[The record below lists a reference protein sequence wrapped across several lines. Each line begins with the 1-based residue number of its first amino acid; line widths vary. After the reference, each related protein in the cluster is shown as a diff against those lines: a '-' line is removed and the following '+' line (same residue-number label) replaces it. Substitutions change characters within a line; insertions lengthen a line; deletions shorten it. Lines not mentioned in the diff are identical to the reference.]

1 MEVLFQ
7 NAKNG
12 ELTVT
17 IDGFFF
23 HSSYSPTKEAQRFV
37 DNLNF
42 PFSPAM
48 IFITEPGI
56 SYCADFLRKKFPCT
70 KLIAIRYL
78 KDFKQFDKKFDFV
91 IDFFPFLQNS
101 NSFENFIF
109 SQFSE
114 SDILSSFFCSWN
126 TTEKCFPY
134 FEKLFWQAIKNITQK
149 AKTILITN
157 QFFEK
162 KWFLNTIS
170 FFNYLQNPVLLKK
183 KISKDILIIA
193 SGPSLQ
199 VALSS
204 IKKNQAS
211 YFLIVLSSAIKC
223 CFENNIIPDL
233 CISTDG
239 GYWAKEHLKIL
250 ETYPSVVLALSCE
263 SCCQKNILK
272 KSLILPLLYE
282 DGISNDLSQ
291 VSEIEFCNAKR
302 NGTVS
307 GTALQFAMNNSTGNI
322 YLFGL
327 DLHSKKGFQHTNPN
341 ELQINSQMHD
351 FKLNSTEKKQVS
363 AMLNSES
370 LKVYEN
376 WFSNFD
382 INNRKI
388 FRVIEKNDKNNSL
401 GKIKD
406 ISIKEFEN
414 NTPHNQIK
422 KDFNTFF
429 VIQKKKINLQNIK
442 LLLKEIFFQDKIKKQ
457 FYPLDFVQ
465 YFHSKNPQI
474 LLKIEENHK
483 KLFDKANSFFSV

>member
-1 MEVLFQ
+1 M
-7 NAKNG
+7 
-12 ELTVT
+12 
-17 IDGFFF
+17 
-23 HSSYSPTKEAQRFV
+23 
-37 DNLNF
+37 
-42 PFSPAM
+42 
-48 IFITEPGI
+48 
-56 SYCADFLRKKFPCT
+56 
-70 KLIAIRYL
+70 
-78 KDFKQFDKKFDFV
+78 
-91 IDFFPFLQNS
+91 
-101 NSFENFIF
+101 
-109 SQFSE
+109 
-114 SDILSSFFCSWN
+114 
-126 TTEKCFPY
+126 
-134 FEKLFWQAIKNITQK
+134 
-149 AKTILITN
+149 
-157 QFFEK
+157 
-162 KWFLNTIS
+162 
-170 FFNYLQNPVLLKK
+170 
-183 KISKDILIIA
+183 IIA

-199 VALSS
+199 AALSS

-388 FRVIEKNDKNNSL
+388 FRVIEKKDKNNSL

-429 VIQKKKINLQNIK
+429 VIQKKKINLRNIK

>member
-91 IDFFPFLQNS
+91 IDFFSFLQNS

-199 VALSS
+199 AALSS
-204 IKKNQAS
+204 IK
-211 YFLIVLSSAIKC
+211 
-223 CFENNIIPDL
+223 
-233 CISTDG
+233 
-239 GYWAKEHLKIL
+239 
-250 ETYPSVVLALSCE
+250 
-263 SCCQKNILK
+263 
-272 KSLILPLLYE
+272 
-282 DGISNDLSQ
+282 
-291 VSEIEFCNAKR
+291 
-302 NGTVS
+302 
-307 GTALQFAMNNSTGNI
+307 
-322 YLFGL
+322 
-327 DLHSKKGFQHTNPN
+327 
-341 ELQINSQMHD
+341 
-351 FKLNSTEKKQVS
+351 
-363 AMLNSES
+363 
-370 LKVYEN
+370 
-376 WFSNFD
+376 
-382 INNRKI
+382 
-388 FRVIEKNDKNNSL
+388 
-401 GKIKD
+401 
-406 ISIKEFEN
+406 
-414 NTPHNQIK
+414 
-422 KDFNTFF
+422 
-429 VIQKKKINLQNIK
+429 
-442 LLLKEIFFQDKIKKQ
+442 
-457 FYPLDFVQ
+457 
-465 YFHSKNPQI
+465 
-474 LLKIEENHK
+474 
-483 KLFDKANSFFSV
+483 